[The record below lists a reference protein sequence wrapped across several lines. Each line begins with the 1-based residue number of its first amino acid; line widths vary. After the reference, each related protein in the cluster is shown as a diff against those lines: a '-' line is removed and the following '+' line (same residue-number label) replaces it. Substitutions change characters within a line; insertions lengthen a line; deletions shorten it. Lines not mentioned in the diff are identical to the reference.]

1 MKTTKV
7 TVSTRKITSW
17 SGDILVGF
25 ARQRGKKRDVLTLR
39 MEEYLSAA
47 GGVPDFVGG
56 KDQDVTLYP
65 PFGIKESPHC
75 ARLLIMGLG
84 EIPKKAKSAQVAEL
98 LRSAGGRLAAA
109 CRKYESDRIGVIL
122 PDLDRDQR
130 EVAQFLTEGV
140 LLGDYRFK
148 KYQTQRKSQYTGIKK
163 LEFLVAQKPAEA
175 RAGVVR
181 GEIGAQAA
189 CVARDMANEPGNGW
203 TPAHFAEY
211 ARSFSKKLKLSC
223 KVLEKSHMKQ
233 LGMGG
238 ILAVNQGSKEAPKL
252 IFVDYDPGEAEET
265 ILLVGKGLTFDS
277 GGVSLK
283 PGKGMM
289 DMKYDMCGGAA
300 VLATLEAIGQLR
312 PRVRV
317 VGIVPSTDNMPGG
330 AALKPGDIITHY
342 NGMSAEIENTDAEGR
357 LILADSLA
365 WGIEKVKPS
374 AVIDLATLTGAVII
388 GLGHHYTGMMSNND
402 SLVRKVTESAKMAGE
417 PVWRLPLGP
426 SYAKQIESRVADIK
440 NTGGRAGGSI
450 TAAEYLHCF
459 VGKTPW
465 VHLDIAGTAWDFTE
479 KTYIPKGPSGTGVR
493 TLIDLLVNW

>member
-1 MKTTKV
+1 MKTTKI
-7 TVSTRKITSW
+7 TVSTRKITGW

-25 ARQRGKKRDVLTLR
+25 AKQHGKKRNILIQGGEDYLT
-39 MEEYLSAA
+39 AA
-47 GGVPDFVGG
+47 GGLDAFVGR

-65 PFGIKESPHC
+65 PFGVTDEPLW
-75 ARLLIMGLG
+75 ARLLVIGLG
-84 EIPKKAKSAQVAEL
+84 EIPKKAQNTQVAEL

-109 CRKYESDRIGVIL
+109 CRKYELDRMGIVL
-122 PDLDRDQR
+122 PELDRDPK
-130 EVAQFLTEGV
+130 EVAQFLTEGI
-140 LLGDYRFK
+140 LLGDYRFQ
-148 KYQTQRKSQYTGIKK
+148 KYQTQKKSQYTGIKK
-163 LEFLVAQKPAEA
+163 LEFLVSKKAAQV
-175 RAGVVR
+175 RAGVAR
-181 GEIGAQAA
+181 GEICAQAA

-203 TPAHFAEY
+203 TPTHFADY
-211 ARSFSKKLKLSC
+211 ARGFSKKLKLSC
-223 KVLEKSHMKQ
+223 KVLEKSHMTQ

-252 IFVDYDPGEAEET
+252 IFVDYDPGDAEET

-289 DMKYDMCGGAA
+289 DMKYDMCGGAV

-312 PRVRV
+312 PSVRV

-402 SLVRKVTESAKMAGE
+402 SLVKKMTESATKAGE

-426 SYAKQIESRVADIK
+426 AYAKQIESRVADIK

-493 TLIDLLVNW
+493 TLIDLLMNW